1 MQWSVTVAANRWMK
15 FTTGRGTYGSVA
27 QAVRICALAVLAS
40 VAAAS
45 CTVIHKEPQPTM
57 ATWTF
62 SVCGKEVET
71 IRVRWNY
78 ESPVEAT
85 GPETKEAR

>member
-1 MQWSVTVAANRWMK
+1 MASRSNK
-15 FTTGRGTYGSVA
+15 FTTGRGTYGFVA
-27 QAVRICALAVLAS
+27 QAVRICALAVAAS
-40 VAAAS
+40 AGAAS
-45 CTVIHKEPQPTM
+45 CTVIHNEPQPTM